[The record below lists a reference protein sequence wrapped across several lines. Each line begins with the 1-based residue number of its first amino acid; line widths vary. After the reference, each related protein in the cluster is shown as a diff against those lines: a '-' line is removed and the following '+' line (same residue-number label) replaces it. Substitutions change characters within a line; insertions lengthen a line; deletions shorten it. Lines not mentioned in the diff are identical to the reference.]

1 MIRVAMKN
9 FRYEFKAESSHGK
22 SMKPTIIKRL
32 VQFDCRSLF
41 IVLLATT
48 ALLSLA
54 SLGKSQDRVYP
65 KRDAVASGKFVEITP
80 TTVKITVRNKDQTFD
95 MADVRKLSFDD
106 EPNTLDRVR
115 ESALQ
120 GQYEQALDEV
130 KKISTDGV
138 KNPLIKQD
146 IEFYRYYCEG
156 KLGLAGRGDKLT
168 AIKGLVSLE
177 RENPKSHHL
186 YERSDML
193 GQLAMAVNQ
202 PDQASHYFNMLL
214 SAPSPDTKALG
225 AYRLGSVELAQGKV
239 DEAKVRFGQLAA
251 ATSSSPEMG
260 RLKSLAEVGLA
271 TCEQKA
277 GNNEQALQ
285 KLESLVQQYDS
296 TDQELFARINNAK
309 GACYAA
315 LGKTNQ
321 ALLSYLQ
328 TDLLFFTDAE
338 AHAEALYHLSKFWPL
353 GWTTGAWGRSQSTAH
368 SAVCFQHLGQ

>member
-1 MIRVAMKN
+1 MKQ
-9 FRYEFKAESSHGK
+9 S
-22 SMKPTIIKRL
+22 TLKRL
-32 VQFDCRSLF
+32 IQL
-41 IVLLATT
+41 VLTSAF
-48 ALLSLA
+48 LLTLPNS
-54 SLGKSQDRVYP
+54 GQSQDRVYP
-65 KRDAVASGKFVEITP
+65 KRDAVGSGKFVEITP
-80 TTVKITVRNKDQTFD
+80 TTVKITVRNKEQSYD

-115 ESALQ
+115 ESVLQ
-120 GQYEQALDEV
+120 GQYDQALDEV
-130 KKISTDGV
+130 KKISTDGI

-156 KLGLAGRGDKLT
+156 KLGLAGQGDKLT
-168 AIKGLVSLE
+168 AIKGLLAVAK
-177 RENPKSHHL
+177 ENPKSHHL
-186 YERSDML
+186 YELSDML

-202 PDQASHYFNMLL
+202 PDQAARYFNVLM
-214 SAPSPDTKALG
+214 SATSPDTQALG
-225 AYRLGSVELAQGKV
+225 VYRLGSVELAQGKV
-239 DEAKVRFGQLAA
+239 DEAKVRFGQLAT
-251 ATSSSPEMG
+251 ATSASPEMG

-285 KLESLVQQYDS
+285 KLDSLVQQYDS
-296 TDQELFARINNAK
+296 TDQGLFALINNAK

-338 AHAEALYHLSKFWPL
+338 AHAEALYHLSKLWPL
-353 GWTTGAWGRSQSTAH
+353 AGQPARGAEAKARLTAQYASSTWANKE
-368 SAVCFQHLGQ
+368 

>member
-1 MIRVAMKN
+1 MN
-9 FRYEFKAESSHGK
+9 QT
-22 SMKPTIIKRL
+22 PIIPSG
-32 VQFDCRSLF
+32 CRTLF
-41 IVLLATT
+41 AALLAGTI
-48 ALLSLA
+48 LLSLA
-54 SLGKSQDRVYP
+54 KPGQGQDRVYP

-80 TTVKITVRNKDQTFD
+80 TAVKITVRNKEQTFD

-115 ESALQ
+115 ESVLQ

-130 KKISTDGV
+130 KKISADGIE
-138 KNPLIKQD
+138 NPLIKQD

-156 KLGLAGRGDKLT
+156 KLGLAGRGDKLL
-168 AIKGLVSLE
+168 AIKGLLAVAK
-177 RENPKSHHL
+177 ENQKSHHL
-186 YERSDML
+186 YDLSDML

-202 PDQASHYFNMLL
+202 PDQALRYFNVLM
-214 SAPSPDTKALG
+214 SATSPDTKALG
-225 AYRLGSVELAQGKV
+225 VYRLGSVELAQGKV

-251 ATSSSPEMG
+251 ATSASPEMG

-271 TCEQKA
+271 TCEQMS

-285 KLESLVQQYDS
+285 KLDSLVQQYDS

-309 GACYAA
+309 GAAYTA

-338 AHAEALYHLSKFWPL
+338 AHAEALYHLAKLWPL
-353 GWTTGAWGRSQSTAH
+353 TGQPARGAEAKARLTAQYA
-368 SAVCFQHLGQ
+368 SSIWANKD